1 MSELEDS
8 FVELIQNVSCKKKK
22 MGNMRNKTHDEQREK
37 GLIYIQSEFQRREI
51 VKQSK
56 FNE

>member
-1 MSELEDS
+1 
-8 FVELIQNVSCKKKK
+8 

-56 FNE
+56 FKE

>member
-1 MSELEDS
+1 
-8 FVELIQNVSCKKKK
+8 

-37 GLIYIQSEFQRREI
+37 GLIHIQSEFQRREI

-56 FNE
+56 FKD